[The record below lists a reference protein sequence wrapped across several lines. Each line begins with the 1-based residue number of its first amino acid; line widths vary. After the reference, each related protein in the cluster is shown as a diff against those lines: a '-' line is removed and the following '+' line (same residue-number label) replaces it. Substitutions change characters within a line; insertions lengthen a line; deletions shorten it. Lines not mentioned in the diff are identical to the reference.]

1 MQKDVVG
8 RTESW
13 FVREGVPHLI
23 AGYGFRSHVL
33 PRMLPFL
40 AAVIVVSLSL
50 TVLLAGL
57 GAGSVVLAGASVVLI
72 ALLGLP
78 WLLARMGRQLPRLSR
93 KGATAVLIA
102 FAATPIVLSLL
113 LVATNSQ
120 AEGTLVLGSPG
131 ASTPEVAVGAGLV
144 LAATFAAI
152 FVTAWFVTAYGL
164 IALARRAV
172 WHALTDMRSSLQ
184 MQGRALPTLLFVTF
198 FLFFTGE
205 LWQLMNH
212 LAWGR
217 LVLVLALFAAVTV
230 LATSTRL
237 RAEIDRVEQD
247 LSPQRLTA
255 ACAATPL
262 ADLADRT
269 TAPPP
274 PALTARQE
282 TNLLLVLATR
292 QLIQAAVVGLG
303 LFVFFIVLGLI
314 IVDSATAAL
323 WIGAEPQRSA
333 WIPLMPVAL
342 PRAVALLAGFGS
354 MYFAITAMTQES
366 YRREFFEPVIED
378 VERTLAVRAVYLG
391 LRETGQSRP
400 ATTTRRCRDDGSLA
414 GRDLVVS
421 GLDRR
426 RRAGRRAPA
435 QHWCSNDDH
444 CGQ

>member
-1 MQKDVVG
+1 MRTDAVR
-8 RTESW
+8 RTERW
-13 FVREGVPHLI
+13 FVSEGVPHLI

-40 AAVIVVSLSL
+40 AAVVVVSLSL

-57 GAGSVVLAGASVVLI
+57 GVGSAVLAGASVLLI
-72 ALLGLP
+72 ALLALP
-78 WLLARMGRQLPRLSR
+78 WLLARFGRQVPRLSL
-93 KGATAVLIA
+93 KGATAILVA
-102 FAATPIVLSLL
+102 FAATPVVLWLL
-113 LVATNSQ
+113 LLGAYGQTDS
-120 AEGTLVLGSPG
+120 TLILGRAG
-131 ASTPEVAVGAGLV
+131 ASTLEVAIGTGIV

-152 FVTAWFVTAYGL
+152 FAAAWFVTAYGL
-164 IALARRAV
+164 VPLARRAAR
-172 WHALTDMRSSLQ
+172 HALTDMRNSFQL
-184 MQGRALPTLLFVTF
+184 QGRALPTLLFVTF

-230 LATSTRL
+230 LATSAKL

-262 ADLADRT
+262 ADLAHRT
-269 TAPPP
+269 TPPHP
-274 PALTARQE
+274 PALTTRQE

-292 QLIQAAVVGLG
+292 QLIQAAVIGLG
-303 LFVFFIVLGLI
+303 LFVFFVVLGLI
-314 IVDSATAAL
+314 TVDPTTAAT

-333 WIPLMPVAL
+333 WMPWIPVAL
-342 PRAVALLAGFGS
+342 LRAAALLAGFGS
-354 MYFAITAMTQES
+354 MYFAITAMTQEG

-391 LRETGQSRP
+391 LRKSRQ
-400 ATTTRRCRDDGSLA
+400 A
-414 GRDLVVS
+414 
-421 GLDRR
+421 
-426 RRAGRRAPA
+426 
-435 QHWCSNDDH
+435 
-444 CGQ
+444 